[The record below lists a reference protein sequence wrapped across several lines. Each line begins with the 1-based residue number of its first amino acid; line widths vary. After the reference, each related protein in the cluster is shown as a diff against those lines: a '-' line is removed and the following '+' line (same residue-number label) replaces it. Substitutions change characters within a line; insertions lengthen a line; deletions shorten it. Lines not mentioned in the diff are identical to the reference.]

1 MGLPPSHTPSPFLV
15 VLGKRKKKDF
25 NGFRYFTLAVNR
37 AADGFFFW
45 MVGAAA
51 L

>member
-1 MGLPPSHTPSPFLV
+1 MGLFFFSLV
-15 VLGKRKKKDF
+15 VLGKKKNDF

-37 AADGFFFW
+37 AVDGFLLFLRA
-45 MVGAAA
+45 VGAAA